1 MMSDVSQPEELH
13 QLLVAVIDINPHQ
26 LMFARQPG
34 SLTQLLTSVTS
45 LLCQHLMLHP
55 TNLVALLAAHSTGT
69 TLLYP
74 DLASK
79 DNDTVLRQQD
89 GQYEVFY
96 NLETVVKAKVG
107 QVMGRPDRGQ
117 GSSECLL
124 SGAMAKAMCYIN
136 KLQSSRPETEKLKAR
151 LLVMS
156 STGDTAAQYI
166 NFMNVFFSAQKFGVP
181 VDVCMLLADSG
192 LLQQGSDI
200 TGGLYV
206 KVEQLAGLLQYLTW
220 LFLPGPGVRQML
232 GAPPPVKVDYRA
244 ACFCHRQLIDI
255 GFVCSVCLSIYCRFN
270 PVCTNCHSVFK
281 APARPPSKKKKLVND
296 GQSRK

>member
-1 MMSDVSQPEELH
+1 MSEESQSECR
-13 QLLVAVIDINPHQ
+13 QLLVVVIDINPHQ
-26 LMFARQPG
+26 LLFARHPG

-55 TNLVALLAAHSTGT
+55 TNLVALLAAHTSGT
-69 TLLYP
+69 SLLYP

-79 DNDTVLRQQD
+79 ENETVLRQQD

-96 NLETVVKAKVG
+96 NLETVVKTKVG
-107 QVMGRPDRGQ
+107 EVMGRQDKVQ

-136 KLQSSRPETEKLKAR
+136 KLQSARPESEKLKAR
-151 LLVMS
+151 LLVIS

-166 NFMNVFFSAQKFGVP
+166 NFMNVFFSAQKFGIP

-206 KVEQLAGLLQYLTW
+206 KVEQLQGLLQYLTW

-232 GAPPPVKVDYRA
+232 GTPPPVKVDYRA
-244 ACFCHRQLIDI
+244 ACNCHRQLVDI
-255 GFVCSVCLSIYCRFN
+255 GFVCSVCLSIYFRFN

-281 APARPPSKKKKLVND
+281 TPGLPPTKKKKATHD
-296 GQSRK
+296 GAKK

>member
-1 MMSDVSQPEELH
+1 MSEENTECR
-13 QLLVAVIDINPHQ
+13 QLLVVVIDINPHQ
-26 LMFARQPG
+26 LLFARKPG

-55 TNLVALLAAHSTGT
+55 TNLVALLAAHTSGT
-69 TLLYP
+69 SLLYP
-74 DLASK
+74 DLSSK
-79 DNDTVLRQQD
+79 ENETVLRQQD

-96 NLETVVKAKVG
+96 NLETVVKTKVG
-107 QVMGRPDRGQ
+107 EVMGRQDRGQ
-117 GSSECLL
+117 GTSECLL

-136 KLQSSRPETEKLKAR
+136 KLQSARPETEKLKAR
-151 LLVMS
+151 LLVVS

-166 NFMNVFFSAQKFGVP
+166 NFMNVFFSAQKFGIP

-206 KVEQLAGLLQYLTW
+206 KVEQLQGLLQYLTW

-232 GAPPPVKVDYRA
+232 GSPPPVKVDYRHGVQID
-244 ACFCHRQLIDI
+244 FQLITFKI
-255 GFVCSVCLSIYCRFN
+255 CLLTLHLVAKF
-270 PVCTNCHSVFK
+270 
-281 APARPPSKKKKLVND
+281 PAKPP
-296 GQSRK
+296 

>member
-1 MMSDVSQPEELH
+1 
-13 QLLVAVIDINPHQ
+13 
-26 LMFARQPG
+26 
-34 SLTQLLTSVTS
+34 
-45 LLCQHLMLHP
+45 MLHP
-55 TNLVALLAAHSTGT
+55 TNMVALFASHSSGT
-69 TLLYP
+69 SLLYP
-74 DLASK
+74 DLVSK
-79 DNDTVLRQQD
+79 DSDTVLRQQD

-107 QVMGRPDRGQ
+107 ELMGRHG
-117 GSSECLL
+117 GSESLL

-136 KLQSSRPETEKLKAR
+136 KLQSRRPESEKLKPR

-181 VDVCMLLADSG
+181 VDVCMLLTDSG

-206 KVEQLAGLLQYLTW
+206 KVEQLQGLLQYLTW

-232 GAPPPVKVDYRA
+232 GAPPPVKVKY
-244 ACFCHRQLIDI
+244 F
-255 GFVCSVCLSIYCRFN
+255 SVKN
-270 PVCTNCHSVFK
+270 N
-281 APARPPSKKKKLVND
+281 
-296 GQSRK
+296 